1 MPRNPRVDAYIEK
14 APEFARP
21 ILTHLREVVH
31 AACPEVDEQIKWGM
45 PSFEHKGP
53 MCGMAA
59 FKGHCALSFWKHQL
73 LFESRSAGAPGTGAA
88 AKKTGKKTAKKT
100 ATKAGTRASAADA
113 KPVADESAMGEF
125 GRITSLK
132 DLPSKRELTALI
144 KRAVRLNDE
153 GVKAPRTLKPKETLV
168 TPKDLAGALSKNK
181 SAKERFAAFSY
192 SHKREYIEWI
202 TEAKTPE
209 TRARRLATAVEWIA
223 EGKGRNWKYQKK

>member
-153 GVKAPRTLKPKETLV
+153 GVKAQRTPIVESGILRGFVMSRRPGTIREIIDVKTVREAEDWDQHKRIEDV
-168 TPKDLAGALSKNK
+168 MDLASFVHLRTHVWKLL
-181 SAKERFAAFSY
+181 
-192 SHKREYIEWI
+192 REQQ
-202 TEAKTPE
+202 
-209 TRARRLATAVEWIA
+209 L
-223 EGKGRNWKYQKK
+223 GDQH